1 MTTPRATNKAD
12 VVTRDLL
19 DERTCRLMHII
30 GSAKELE
37 VERHA
42 AIDAKLQAASTVLNE
57 RLYHLNELR
66 GDVVTK
72 KEYTAHHESLA
83 KEFHAAVDMFQSQI
97 AALKEWKAEQSG
109 KASQS
114 SVFGAYIVGV
124 VGWIIGPLI
133 ALAIERIVSQ

>member
-1 MTTPRATNKAD
+1 MTEPRKPTD
-12 VVTRDLL
+12 VVTRELL
-19 DERTCRLMHII
+19 DERTCRLMAVI
-30 GSAKELE
+30 GAAKELE

-83 KEFHAAVDMFQSQI
+83 KEFHAAVDLFAAQI
-97 AALKEWKAEQSG
+97 ASRKEWKAEQGG
-109 KASQS
+109 KASQTA
-114 SVFGAYIVGV
+114 VVGAYVIAVL
-124 VGWIIGPLI
+124 GWIIGPLVGL
-133 ALAIERIVSQ
+133 ALERLTQ